1 LAAFAN
7 DPATV
12 AFLQACCPP
21 LDEVAWPALVNDAVV
36 QAWIGDFTAQITG
49 ASVLN
54 LINETS
60 AWITG
65 TVMPTLTAN
74 VGTVPPSPTTPN
86 RGLPAGPAARPGRG
100 ALAGHRQQRRRAGL
114 DRRLTA
120 QITGASV
127 LNLINETSAWITGTV
142 MPTLT
147 ANVGT
152 VAAIAN
158 HANTVAFL
166 QALLPALDE
175 VQLAAIVNNV
185 ACRPGSAT
193 SPPRSPALPCST

>member
-1 LAAFAN
+1 
-7 DPATV
+7 
-12 AFLQACCPP
+12 
-21 LDEVAWPALVNDAVV
+21 V
-36 QAWIGDFTAQITG
+36 QAWIGDF
-49 ASVLN
+49 
-54 LINETS
+54 
-60 AWITG
+60 
-65 TVMPTLTAN
+65 
-74 VGTVPPSPTTPN
+74 
-86 RGLPAGPAARPGRG
+86 
-100 ALAGHRQQRRRAGL
+100 
-114 DRRLTA
+114 TA

-175 VQLAAIVNNV
+175 VALAALVNDAV
-185 ACRPGSAT
+185 VQAGSAT
-193 SPPRSPALPCST
+193 SPPRSPALRGST

>member
-1 LAAFAN
+1 
-7 DPATV
+7 
-12 AFLQACCPP
+12 
-21 LDEVAWPALVNDAVV
+21 V

-65 TVMPTLTAN
+65 TVMRLD
-74 VGTVPPSPTTPN
+74 
-86 RGLPAGPAARPGRG
+86 RQR
-100 ALAGHRQQRRRAGL
+100 GHRGRHRH
-114 DRRLTA
+114 
-120 QITGASV
+120 
-127 LNLINETSAWITGTV
+127 
-142 MPTLT
+142 
-147 ANVGT
+147 
-152 VAAIAN
+152 

-185 ACRPGSAT
+185 GVQA
-193 SPPRSPALPCST
+193 